1 MYTFQLAEKGGH
13 HFVGKIEGLSSLYFV
28 VETLLMN
35 FNGDTVA
42 PLNLDVTILSKPG
55 RDQNMQ
61 SEKIVAPR
69 CVYAV
74 VVVSFALI

>member
-1 MYTFQLAEKGGH
+1 
-13 HFVGKIEGLSSLYFV
+13 
-28 VETLLMN
+28 MN